1 MRLGTLVI
9 IAPLM
14 FLFGAAIVF
23 SHMGLTAPDG
33 PIPTQGYFVMGVG
46 ALAALAVWTILIA
59 LLFYGTRRGYDD
71 V

>member
-1 MRLGTLVI
+1 
-9 IAPLM
+9 
-14 FLFGAAIVF
+14 
-23 SHMGLTAPDG
+23 
-33 PIPTQGYFVMGVG
+33 MGVG